1 MPARRRSD
9 AWQQHASI
17 LRRSEALKVDC
28 EFHEHSSYVGI
39 LSVHIEIPR
48 RSPEENASSVRTT

>member
-28 EFHEHSSYVGI
+28 KLHEHLSHVGI
-39 LSVHIEIPR
+39 LSVRTEIPR
-48 RSPEENASSVRTT
+48 KSLEENASSVRTT